1 MSIAEDTHRLQTEIE
16 RAKRDLQDS
25 LSGIGNKLH
34 QTRDRLVAVS
44 FVRGR
49 PFLTLGAAFVFGV
62 LLGYWD
68 VPFEEVGKPMARRPA
83 R

>member
-34 QTRDRLVAVS
+34 QARD
-44 FVRGR
+44 G
-49 PFLTLGAAFVFGV
+49 
-62 LLGYWD
+62 W
-68 VPFEEVGKPMARRPA
+68 
-83 R
+83 